1 MQTYNSYQYLA
12 VGVEVLEQSPPLP
25 PLAMNNFVLFIY
37 KFSGISKSFDI
48 EPEDQE
54 VEEGGVARFKCHIE
68 GIPPPSY
75 IWEKDSSPLPH
86 NSR

>member
-1 MQTYNSYQYLA
+1 MHRLN
-12 VGVEVLEQSPPLP
+12 
-25 PLAMNNFVLFIY
+25 
-37 KFSGISKSFDI
+37 I

-54 VEEGGVARFKCHIE
+54 VEERGVARFKCHIE